1 MYEYD
6 GDVGV
11 HLNIIEDMQEA
22 KAKRLL
28 KRCEELD
35 EEHPDPDWFYDRV
48 TEDYAPGAKI
58 KVDMLKADF
67 DNLMDAELDRGGAR
81 RPLSSVETY
90 RISSRDGAVE
100 DRSSVEKAH
109 SRRILRAGFD
119 AAFLAMQAHRDKGLD
134 GS

>member
-48 TEDYAPGAKI
+48 NENYAPDARI
-58 KVDMLKADF
+58 KVDNLKADF
-67 DNLMDAELDRGGAR
+67 DKLMDEELDRGAAR
-81 RPLSSVETY
+81 RPFY
-90 RISSRDGAVE
+90 DRASSRDGALAA
-100 DRSSVEKAH
+100 RSGTEAR
-109 SRRILRAGFD
+109 SRRLTRD
-119 AAFLAMQAHRDKGLD
+119 AFC
-134 GS
+134 S